1 MSHTVGNAIA
11 DSLEHSLRYVDR
23 LLVGVTPAQFARLAT
38 PGGVTIQSNHAAF
51 VLGHLSL
58 YGPRIVEHLSGD
70 VAAVTPPPKFV
81 DAFSKDARCVDD
93 PTGTIYPPMAEVVE
107 AFNAT
112 YRATLPV
119 LRSADDALMA
129 QTNPSGGRMA
139 ELFPTLG
146 SMLTFYAG
154 GHVSMH
160 LGQVSAWR
168 RMLGLP
174 EA

>member
-58 YGPRIVEHLSGD
+58 YGPRIVEHLGGD
-70 VAAVTPPPKFV
+70 VAAVTPSPKF
-81 DAFSKDARCVDD
+81 
-93 PTGTIYPPMAEVVE
+93 VE

-119 LRSADDALMA
+119 LRSADDVLMA
-129 QTNPSGGRMA
+129 QANPSGGRMA